1 MDNKE
6 RLERKTIVWIIVVGL
21 LAGLVILWLIPL
33 ENRDLKFVFRTMNK
47 NYSFEKSHDDLPRS
61 FFQNAMGRSGQGQRC
76 GHQGCSACCWQCCIM
91 SILCRIQVLHM

>member
-33 ENRDLKFVFRTMNK
+33 DNRDLKFVFRTMNK
-47 NYSFEKSHDDLPRS
+47 NYSFEKVMMTLARVLKLHFILIL
-61 FFQNAMGRSGQGQRC
+61 FQRK
-76 GHQGCSACCWQCCIM
+76 
-91 SILCRIQVLHM
+91 LL